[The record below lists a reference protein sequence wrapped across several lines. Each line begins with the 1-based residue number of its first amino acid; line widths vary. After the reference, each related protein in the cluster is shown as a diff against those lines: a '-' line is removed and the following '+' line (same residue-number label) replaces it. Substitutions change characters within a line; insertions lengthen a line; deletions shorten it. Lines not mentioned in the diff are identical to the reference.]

1 MQDPIGQPVAR
12 SQVNDRSGGRE
23 ATLYIWTRDVKALLI
38 IRQENVV
45 MAPSASVF
53 GVSASWVSR
62 RVKAAT
68 KIAPMGDEYSGH
80 SMRMGVART

>member
-1 MQDPIGQPVAR
+1 MQGPRGQPVAR
-12 SQVNDRSGGRE
+12 SQVNDRSRGHE

-38 IRQENVV
+38 IRQENAV

-53 GVSASWVSR
+53 GLSASWVSR

-68 KIAPMGDEYSGH
+68 KIAPLGEEYSGH
-80 SMRMGVART
+80 SMRVGVART